1 MIKDHGIFPVVII
14 LLILITLSLDNVWIL
29 LGENCFWSLLA
40 LKGLRGINLMKQ
52 RSVILPKSFAHVFVV
67 QLLIQS
73 YVFPLGNYMFIET
86 SYPRKRGDRA
96 RLESEIFP
104 PTPSNGR
111 CMSFWYHMK
120 GGHIG
125 TLNVYMRIY
134 GQSETKLWSMSLDQ
148 GDRWNSAVV
157 PILSGNRYYQVWV
170 RVNEMVGLLPRESV
184 LRYVNKAWQGPKL
197 RLPGRQCD

>member
-1 MIKDHGIFPVVII
+1 MKSPYKSASII
-14 LLILITLSLDNVWIL
+14 VKKYANWVSPCIPPFSKKKRNHVKRFLIAFKRYRFN
-29 LGENCFWSLLA
+29 EAKNCNPWQEFCARLCGAVTDAVLCVS
-40 LKGLRGINLMKQ
+40 I
-52 RSVILPKSFAHVFVV
+52 
-67 QLLIQS
+67 
-73 YVFPLGNYMFIET
+73 GNYMFIET

-96 RLESEIFP
+96 RFESEIFP

-157 PILSGNRYYQVWV
+157 PILSGNRYYQV
-170 RVNEMVGLLPRESV
+170 
-184 LRYVNKAWQGPKL
+184 
-197 RLPGRQCD
+197 

>member
-1 MIKDHGIFPVVII
+1 
-14 LLILITLSLDNVWIL
+14 
-29 LGENCFWSLLA
+29 
-40 LKGLRGINLMKQ
+40 MKQ
-52 RSVILPKSFAHVFVV
+52 RTVILPKSFAHVFVV

-86 SYPRKRGDRA
+86 SYPKKRGDRA
-96 RLESEIFP
+96 RFESEIFP

-134 GQSETKLWSMSLDQ
+134 GQSETKLWGMSLDQ

-157 PILSGNRYYQVWV
+157 PILSGNRYYQV
-170 RVNEMVGLLPRESV
+170 
-184 LRYVNKAWQGPKL
+184 
-197 RLPGRQCD
+197 